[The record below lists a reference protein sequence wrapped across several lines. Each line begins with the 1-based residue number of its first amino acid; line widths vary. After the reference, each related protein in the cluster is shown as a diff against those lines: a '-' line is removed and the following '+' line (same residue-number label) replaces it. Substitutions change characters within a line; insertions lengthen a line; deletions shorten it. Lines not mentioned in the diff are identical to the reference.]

1 MTISLK
7 TSVRNLVEFVLRE
20 GDLFGGGFQGPNR
33 ALLGSRGHRRLQKS
47 RPPGYLAEVAVSYLA
62 ETVDLSLEISGR
74 IDGLFS
80 LDQPITLEEIKT
92 TTQDLQLVTAD
103 NPLHWGQARCYAY
116 IYAYQHGL
124 TEMQVQLTYYHLD
137 SGETV
142 SFRRSFTFSE
152 LESFFTELITIYLNW
167 MRRVKVWQEQRDNSI
182 RQLDFPYAAYR
193 AGQRDLAVAV
203 YRAIHS
209 KEQLFVQAPT
219 GIGKTIATLFPAVKA
234 IGTGLV
240 ARIFYLTAK
249 TPGRLVAEQALDDM
263 RRAGLH
269 LKSVTLTA
277 KEKVCFCTATG
288 GEPEECPFAQNYYGK
303 VKTALAESY
312 NLEVFTRPVIVEL
325 AQRYEICPFEFSLDL
340 ALWADCIIGDY
351 NYVFDPSVYLR
362 RFFDNV
368 VEPYLFLVDEA
379 HNLPDRAR
387 AMYSAELDKQAV
399 VALRQSLKPHLPDLA
414 KTLNEINQ
422 VLLAQR
428 KQCDVNDPPVLV
440 EQEPP
445 EALLK
450 SLRRFTHGAEAW
462 LALNQKAVFRPA
474 LLDFYFQA
482 NTYLRTAEAF
492 FGPGYVS
499 YFEKK
504 GQDSL
509 TAKLFCLDPAPFL
522 AAALERSRAAVFF
535 SGTLLPLDY
544 FDRVLTGATTH
555 PKLVLRSPFPS
566 EHLAL
571 LIHNGVSTRYTQR
584 ANSYEAVA
592 TLIEGVCAAQP
603 GNYLVFFPS
612 YAYLTAVAELVRERW
627 PGWQLL
633 IQERGM
639 TEASRDDF
647 LARFAAAQ
655 SGTLLGFAV
664 MGGIFGEGIDLVG
677 ERLIG
682 AIIVGV
688 GLPQLS
694 LERDL
699 LKTYFTENDHNGFAY
714 AYQYPG
720 LNRVMQAAGRVIRT
734 EQDRGVIL
742 LIDERLTHPRYT
754 SLFPA
759 EWRHFQVVRQQA
771 GLEAKLGHFW
781 QSHIRSNNESGPEAL
796 SSP

>member
-7 TSVRNLVEFVLRE
+7 TSVRTLVEFVLRE
-20 GDLFGGGFQGPNR
+20 GDLFGGGFQGPDR

-47 RPPGYLAEVAVSYLA
+47 RPTGYQAEVTISHLV
-62 ETVDLSLEISGR
+62 ETPDLTLEIFGR
-74 IDGLFS
+74 IDGIFG

-92 TTQDLQLVTAD
+92 ITQDLPLVTGD
-103 NPLHWGQARCYAY
+103 NPLHWGQAQCYAY
-116 IYAYQHGL
+116 MYARQHNL
-124 TEMQVQLTYYHLD
+124 AEMRVQLTYYHLD
-137 SGETV
+137 SQETLT
-142 SFRRSFTFSE
+142 FRQNFTFSE
-152 LESFFTELITIYLNW
+152 LESFFTGLVAAYLTW
-167 MRRVKVWQEQRDNSI
+167 MRQVKAWQERRDASI
-182 RQLDFPYAAYR
+182 QQFGFPYTTYR
-193 AGQRDLAVAV
+193 TGQRDLAVAV
-203 YRAIHS
+203 YRAIQK

-263 RRAGLH
+263 RQSGLH

-277 KEKVCFCTATG
+277 KEKICFCSVTG
-288 GEPEECPFAQNYYGK
+288 GEPEECPFTRNYYGK
-303 VKTALAESY
+303 LKTALAETY
-312 NLEVFTRPVIVEL
+312 EIEAFTRPIIAEL

-387 AMYSAELDKQAV
+387 AMYSAELDKQTV
-399 VALRQSLKPHLPDLA
+399 LALRKSVKPHLPDLGKA
-414 KTLNEINQ
+414 LSEINQ
-422 VLLAQR
+422 ALLDQR
-428 KQCDVNDPPVLV
+428 RRCNPNDPPVLL
-440 EQEPP
+440 EQERP

-450 SLRRFTHGAEAW
+450 ALRRFSRQAEAW
-462 LALNQKAVFRPA
+462 LALNQKTTFRPA

-482 NTYLRTAEAF
+482 TTYLRTAETF
-492 FGPGYVS
+492 FGPAYIS

-504 GQDSL
+504 GQEGL

-522 AAALERSRAAVFF
+522 AAALERSRAAIFF
-535 SGTLLPLDY
+535 SGTLLPLEY
-544 FDRVLTGATTH
+544 FDRVLTGSTSH
-555 PKLVLRSPFPS
+555 PRLILQSPFPS

-571 LIHNGVSTRYTQR
+571 LIHNQISTRYTHR

-592 TLIEGVCAAQP
+592 ALIEGVCAAQP
-603 GNYLVFFPS
+603 GNYLIFFPS
-612 YAYLTAVAELVRERW
+612 YAYLAAVAELVQERW

-639 TEASRDDF
+639 AEASRDAF
-647 LARFAAAQ
+647 LARFSTAQ
-655 SGTLLGFAV
+655 VGTLLGFAV
-664 MGGIFGEGIDLVG
+664 MGGIFAEGIDLVG

-699 LKTYFTENDHNGFAY
+699 LKAYFTEQAHDGFAY

-742 LIDERLTHPRYT
+742 LIDERLTQPRYT
-754 SLFPA
+754 RLFPS
-759 EWRHFQVVRQQA
+759 EWRHFQVVRQTDNLA
-771 GLEAKLGHFW
+771 EKLRHFW
-781 QSHIRSNNESGPEAL
+781 QKNIR
-796 SSP
+796 

>member
-1 MTISLK
+1 
-7 TSVRNLVEFVLRE
+7 
-20 GDLFGGGFQGPNR
+20 
-33 ALLGSRGHRRLQKS
+33 
-47 RPPGYLAEVAVSYLA
+47 
-62 ETVDLSLEISGR
+62 
-74 IDGLFS
+74 
-80 LDQPITLEEIKT
+80 
-92 TTQDLQLVTAD
+92 
-103 NPLHWGQARCYAY
+103 
-116 IYAYQHGL
+116 
-124 TEMQVQLTYYHLD
+124 
-137 SGETV
+137 
-142 SFRRSFTFSE
+142 
-152 LESFFTELITIYLNW
+152 
-167 MRRVKVWQEQRDNSI
+167 MRRVKAWQERRDGSI

-193 AGQRDLAVAV
+193 TGQRDLAVTV
-203 YRAIHS
+203 YRTIQK

-234 IGTGLV
+234 IGTGLI
-240 ARIFYLTAK
+240 AKIFYLTAK
-249 TPGRLVAEQALDDM
+249 TPGRLVAEQALGDM

-269 LKSVTLTA
+269 VKSVTLTA

-288 GEPEECPFAQNYYGK
+288 GEPEECPFARNYYGK
-303 VKTALAESY
+303 VKTALAETY
-312 NLEVFTRPVIVEL
+312 EIEAFTRPVIAEL
-325 AQRYEICPFEFSLDL
+325 AQRYEVCPFEFSLDL

-368 VEPYLFLVDEA
+368 VEPYLFLIDEA

-387 AMYSAELDKQAV
+387 AMYSAELNKQTV
-399 VALRQSLKPHLPDLA
+399 LDLKKSLKPHLPDLV
-414 KTLNEINQ
+414 KTLNGINQ

-428 KQCDVNDPPVLV
+428 QRCDEHDPPVLV
-440 EQEPP
+440 EQDQP

-450 SLRRFTHGAEAW
+450 ALRRFTHQAEGW
-462 LALNQKAVFRPA
+462 LALNEKTTFRPN
-474 LLDFYFQA
+474 LLDFYFQV
-482 NTYLRTAEAF
+482 NTYLRTADAF
-492 FGPGYVS
+492 FGPGYIS
-499 YFEKK
+499 YFEKQ
-504 GQDSL
+504 GQGNL

-522 AAALERSRAAVFF
+522 AATLERSRAAVFF
-535 SGTLLPLDY
+535 SGTLLPLEY
-544 FDRVLTGATTH
+544 FDRVLTGSTTH
-555 PKLVLRSPFPS
+555 PRLVLRSPFLS

-592 TLIEGVCAAQP
+592 ALIEEVCAAQP
-603 GNYLVFFPS
+603 GNYLIFFPS
-612 YAYLTAVAELVRERW
+612 YAYLAAVAELVRERW

-639 TEASRDDF
+639 SEASRDAF
-647 LARFAAAQ
+647 LTRF
-655 SGTLLGFAV
+655 SVPDTGTLLGFAV

-742 LIDERLTHPRYT
+742 LIDERLTQPRYT
-754 SLFPA
+754 RLFPP
-759 EWRHFQVVRQQA
+759 EWEHFQVVQNLDNLQKRLRQ
-771 GLEAKLGHFW
+771 FW
-781 QSHIRSNNESGPEAL
+781 
-796 SSP
+796 

>member
-1 MTISLK
+1 MAVSLK
-7 TSVRNLVEFVLRE
+7 TSVRTLVEFVLRE
-20 GDLFGGGFQGPNR
+20 GNLFGGGFQEPDR

-47 RPPGYLAEVAVSYLA
+47 RPTGYQAEVAIRHLV
-62 ETVDLSLEISGR
+62 ETADLSLEIFGR
-74 IDGLFS
+74 IDGIFS

-92 TTQDLQLVTAD
+92 TTQDLPLVTGD
-103 NPLHWGQARCYAY
+103 NPLHWGQAQCYAY
-116 IYAYQHGL
+116 MYARQHNL
-124 TEMQVQLTYYHLD
+124 AEMRVQLTYYHLD
-137 SGETV
+137 SQETLT
-142 SFRRSFTFSE
+142 FQRNFTFSE
-152 LESFFTELITIYLNW
+152 LESFFTDLVAAYLTW
-167 MRRVKVWQEQRDNSI
+167 MGQVKAWQERRDASI
-182 RQLDFPYAAYR
+182 QQLDFPYTTYR
-193 AGQRDLAVAV
+193 MGQRDLAVAV
-203 YRAIHS
+203 YRAIQK

-234 IGTGLV
+234 IGTRLV

-263 RRAGLH
+263 RQSGLH

-277 KEKVCFCTATG
+277 KEKICFCSATG
-288 GEPEECPFAQNYYGK
+288 GEPEECPFTRNYYGK
-303 VKTALAESY
+303 LKTALAETH
-312 NLEVFTRPVIVEL
+312 EIEAFTRPVITEL

-368 VEPYLFLVDEA
+368 VEPYVFLVDEA

-387 AMYSAELDKQAV
+387 AMYSAELDKQTV
-399 VALRQSLKPHLPDLA
+399 LELRKSVKPHLPNLA
-414 KTLNEINQ
+414 KALSEINQ
-422 VLLAQR
+422 ALLDQR
-428 KQCDVNDPPVLV
+428 RRCDPNDPPVLV
-440 EQEPP
+440 EQERP
-445 EALLK
+445 EALLRA
-450 SLRRFTHGAEAW
+450 LRRFSRQAEAW
-462 LALNQKAVFRPA
+462 LALNQKTNFRPA

-482 NTYLRTAEAF
+482 TTYMRTAETF

-504 GQDSL
+504 GPEDL

-522 AAALERSRAAVFF
+522 TAALERSRAAIFF
-535 SGTLLPLDY
+535 SGTLLPLEY
-544 FDRVLTGATTH
+544 FDRVLTGSTSH
-555 PKLVLRSPFPS
+555 PRLILQSPFPS

-571 LIHNGVSTRYTQR
+571 LIHNQISTRYTQR

-592 TLIEGVCAAQP
+592 ALIEGVCAAQP

-612 YAYLTAVAELVRERW
+612 YAYLTAVAELVQERW
-627 PGWQLL
+627 PRWQLL

-639 TEASRDDF
+639 AETSRDAF
-647 LARFAAAQ
+647 LARFSAAQ
-655 SGTLLGFAV
+655 AGTLLGFAV
-664 MGGIFGEGIDLVG
+664 MGGIFAEGVDLVG

-699 LKTYFTENDHNGFAY
+699 LKAYFTKHAHNGFAY

-734 EQDRGVIL
+734 ERDRGVIL
-742 LIDERLTHPRYT
+742 LIDERLTQPRYT
-754 SLFPA
+754 RLFPS
-759 EWRHFQVVRQQA
+759 EWRHFQVVRQTDN
-771 GLEAKLGHFW
+771 LVEKLRHFW
-781 QSHIRSNNESGPEAL
+781 QKNIR
-796 SSP
+796 

>member
-1 MTISLK
+1 MSAIIYLK

-20 GDLFGGGFQGPNR
+20 GDLPRGGFQTPDR
-33 ALLGSRGHRRLQKS
+33 AVLGSRGHRRLQKS
-47 RPPGYLAEVAVSYLA
+47 RPEGYQAEVVISHRV
-62 ETVDLSLEISGR
+62 ETADLKLEIFGR
-74 IDGLFS
+74 IDGIFT
-80 LDQPITLEEIKT
+80 LDRPITLEEIKT
-92 TTQDLQLVTAD
+92 TTQDLHLIAAD
-103 NPLHWGQARCYAY
+103 NPLHWGQAQCYAY
-116 IYAYQHGL
+116 MYARQQGL
-124 TEMQVQLTYYHLD
+124 TEIEVQLTYYHLD
-137 SGETV
+137 SQETV
-142 SFRRSFTFSE
+142 TFRRGFTLPQ
-152 LESFFTELITIYLNW
+152 LESFFTDLVTAYLNW
-167 MRRVKVWQEQRDNSI
+167 MRQVKAWHERRDCSI
-182 RQLDFPYAAYR
+182 HQLDFPYAAYR

-203 YRAIHS
+203 YRVIQ
-209 KEQLFVQAPT
+209 KNEPLFVQAPT

-240 ARIFYLTAK
+240 AKIFYLTAK

-263 RRAGLH
+263 RQAGLH

-277 KEKVCFCTATG
+277 KEKICFCSTTG
-288 GEPEECPFAQNYYGK
+288 GELEECPFTWNYYGK
-303 VKTALAESY
+303 VKTALAETY
-312 NLEVFTRPVIVEL
+312 ELEAFTRSVIADL
-325 AQRYEICPFEFSLDL
+325 ARRYELCPFEFSLDL

-351 NYVFDPSVYLR
+351 NYVFDPNVYLR
-362 RFFDNV
+362 RFFDQV
-368 VEPYLFLVDEA
+368 AEPYVFLIDEA

-399 VALRQSLKPHLPDLA
+399 LTLRKMLKPHLPDLA
-414 KTLNEINQ
+414 QILSEINQ
-422 VLLAQR
+422 ALLVQR
-428 KQCDVNDPPVLV
+428 KRCDTSDTPAAV
-440 EQEPP
+440 ERERP

-450 SLRRFTHGAEAW
+450 ALRRFNRQAEAW
-462 LALNQKAVFRPA
+462 LALNQQTAFRPA

-482 NTYLRTAEAF
+482 TTYLRTADAF
-492 FGPGYVS
+492 FGPSYVS

-504 GQDSL
+504 DQGNL
-509 TAKLFCLDPAPFL
+509 NAKLFCLDPAPFL
-522 AAALERSRAAVFF
+522 AAALQRSRAAVFF
-535 SGTLLPLDY
+535 SATLLPLDY
-544 FDRVLTGATTH
+544 FDRVLTGSTTH

-571 LIHNGVSTRYTQR
+571 LIHNQVSTRYTHR
-584 ANSYEAVA
+584 AGSYEAVA
-592 TLIEGVCAAQP
+592 TLIEQVCAAQP

-612 YAYLTAVAELVRERW
+612 YAYLVAVAELVKERW

-639 TEASRDDF
+639 TEAARDAF
-647 LARFAAAQ
+647 LARFSAANQ
-655 SGTLLGFAV
+655 ESLLGFAV

-699 LKTYFTENDHNGFAY
+699 LKAYFAEHDHNGFAY

-742 LIDERLTHPRYT
+742 LIDERLTQPRYT
-754 SLFPA
+754 RLFPP
-759 EWRHFQVVRQQA
+759 EWQRFQVVRPYDN
-771 GLEAKLGHFW
+771 LGERLRRFW
-781 QSHIRSNNESGPEAL
+781 QKDIR
-796 SSP
+796 